1 LHAAVASERG
11 AYLTRIRLDRYFESL
26 EVTWMH
32 AVEGTRLERCPNEAL
47 LRLGRRDGRRDGRR
61 RGRKH
66 RGWRRWRR
74 SQTTELAHAASAGG
88 ARYSAIGARYS
99 AIGARYSAIRGRRAR
114 RFETGL

>member
-1 LHAAVASERG
+1 
-11 AYLTRIRLDRYFESL
+11 
-26 EVTWMH
+26 MH

-47 LRLGRRDGRRDGRR
+47 LRLGRRDGRR
-61 RGRKH
+61 RGGKH

-74 SQTTELAHAASAGG
+74 SQTAELAHAASAGG

-99 AIGARYSAIRGRRAR
+99 AIGARYSAVGARYSAIRGRRAR